1 MAVILEGIV
10 LSLVIPGSLGQ
21 TDMPS
26 HQLLLRSF
34 TCFFLHPWKSWK
46 LQVPSPQNL
55 HKCHSF
61 GSATLAR
68 HISLHKKAMMLTLDA
83 WPCLPFSS
91 QTSRSGPMRDI
102 FGMGGYQHGVT
113 LVCPRCDKYSIS
125 DVPGSGITDITLFDV
140 VGLLRGRSL
149 TSTELTRSPCPN
161 SLHLCMWSHGKPSTR
176 ESGVRPLWWPALER
190 PPGSWAKWHPSA
202 AQRHNE
208 ASGCSSC
215 GFDSKLEGTTCEV
228 WGGVTILRMKLV
240 PETFHTDAS
249 VPNKTDCT

>member
-1 MAVILEGIV
+1 MHVTCGFIQWPWVWKISIIGAWKGPNEVSAPMAPVCRTESVVHNATMAVILEGIV

-46 LQVPSPQNL
+46 FQVPSPQIL
-55 HKCHSF
+55 HKCHAF

-113 LVCPRCDKYSIS
+113 LVSPQCDWQIY
-125 DVPGSGITDITLFDV
+125 
-140 VGLLRGRSL
+140 
-149 TSTELTRSPCPN
+149 
-161 SLHLCMWSHGKPSTR
+161 
-176 ESGVRPLWWPALER
+176 
-190 PPGSWAKWHPSA
+190 
-202 AQRHNE
+202 
-208 ASGCSSC
+208 
-215 GFDSKLEGTTCEV
+215 
-228 WGGVTILRMKLV
+228 
-240 PETFHTDAS
+240 
-249 VPNKTDCT
+249 